1 MSFSEPR
8 PATLTREPQD
18 DNGFGEQ
25 FSKTIVSSNQTLR
38 DSIET
43 ALNNYFANLDGQVV
57 SGVYDLVLS
66 EVEPA
71 LLEATMR
78 YTRNNQTKASNILG
92 INRGTLRKR
101 LKHYQML

>member
-1 MSFSEPR
+1 MSFGENT
-8 PATLTREPQD
+8 PAPLRGDQGED
-18 DNGFGEQ
+18 DHFKEH
-25 FSKTIVSSNQTLR
+25 FSKTIVGSDQTLR

-43 ALNNYFANLDGQVV
+43 ALNNYFANLDGQNV

-66 EVEPA
+66 EVEPP
-71 LLEATMR
+71 LLEATLR

-101 LKHYQML
+101 LKLYQLL

>member
-1 MSFSEPR
+1 MSLSEPT
-8 PATLTREPQD
+8 PATLNREKQD

-25 FSKTIVSSNQTLR
+25 FSNTTVASNQTLR

-101 LKHYQML
+101 LKHYRML

>member
-1 MSFSEPR
+1 MSYSEP
-8 PATLTREPQD
+8 PSAALTGKKPD
-18 DNGFGEQ
+18 DNGIGEQ
-25 FSKTIVSSNQTLR
+25 FSQTIVASNQTLR

-43 ALNNYFANLDGQVV
+43 ALNNYFANLDGQAV

-78 YTRNNQTKASNILG
+78 YTRNNQTKASSILG

-101 LKHYQML
+101 LKNYRML